1 MPTLTNLFSGRSRYA
16 VALMLTASLT
26 VLATACG
33 DESTEPEDVTLLG
46 TWNATSFQALGTD
59 LIADGLGLTAR
70 ITGTETSGTLA
81 IDFDNDV
88 DEMFCDDGVGPVCTQ
103 EDPFTA
109 TATQITLD
117 PGGEDEETF
126 NYAITGGG
134 NTMTWSG
141 TIDSAPILVTFQ
153 RA

>member
-1 MPTLTNLFSGRSRYA
+1 MPTLTNLLSGRSRYA

-26 VLATACG
+26 VMTTACG
-33 DESTEPEDVTLLG
+33 DDSTEPEDLTLVG

-59 LIADGLGLTAR
+59 LVADGLGLSVR
-70 ITGTETSGTLA
+70 ITGTETAGSIV
-81 IDFDNDV
+81 IDIENDV
-88 DEMFCDDGVGPVCTQ
+88 DQVFCEDTQ
-103 EDPFTA
+103 DCEQNQTFTA

-117 PGGEDEETF
+117 PAGEDEETF

-141 TIDSAPILVTFQ
+141 TIDSTPILVTFQ